1 MLEKSV
7 PSDHLLT
14 GLLIVHFHFAS
25 HQGQQVRQLS
35 SLIKS
40 LVLSGHLFLI
50 SKASHYSKDSP
61 SNTTTL
67 EVRTLVFE
75 FEDEGIQ
82 FSP

>member
-1 MLEKSV
+1 MPEKSV
-7 PSDHLLT
+7 PSDDLLT
-14 GLLIVHFHFAS
+14 GLQIVKFHFAS
-25 HQGQQVRQLS
+25 HQGQQVRQLL

-40 LVLSGHLFLI
+40 LVLSGHLFII
-50 SKASHYSKDSP
+50 SKASNYSKDSP
-61 SNTTTL
+61 SNTTL